1 MLFHLFLRVKVFC
14 WCVGVY
20 FLVRYVCQL
29 VEAWLEIDV
38 RIEGF
43 ISTYDNSKLL
53 QINLIEKNTLRRM
66 EKRNAFDSL
75 IFLHNRMSK
84 CKFWMY
90 IWFSALIGCSIMKF
104 LLGGN
109 DVGCILKQLNVDVNK
124 KMLLIR

>member
-1 MLFHLFLRVKVFC
+1 M
-14 WCVGVY
+14 
-20 FLVRYVCQL
+20 CQL

-43 ISTYDNSKLL
+43 VSRYDNSKLL
-53 QINLIEKNTLRRM
+53 QINLIEKNTLRRI
-66 EKRNAFDSL
+66 S
-75 IFLHNRMSK
+75 HNRMSK
-84 CKFWMY
+84 SKFWMY

-124 KMLLIR
+124 KMPLIR

>member
-53 QINLIEKNTLRRM
+53 QINLIEKN
-66 EKRNAFDSL
+66 NSL

-124 KMLLIR
+124 KMPLIR